1 MHTPAGNGAY
11 LLLSDHLAYISGI
24 TYFFEYGAE
33 ALLVTAFRRCR
44 EAHHVPSRV
53 RVKEAEMFKD
63 SLVGERHG
71 VVRLVDDN
79 EEEFFRAELLEPGSS
94 GATGLGPRL

>member
-1 MHTPAGNGAY
+1 M
-11 LLLSDHLAYISGI
+11 LSDHLAKISGI
-24 TYFFEYGAE
+24 TYFLEYGTE
-33 ALLVTAFRRCR
+33 ALLVTASRRCR
-44 EAHHVPSRV
+44 EAHQVPARV
-53 RVKEAEMFKD
+53 RVKQAEMFED

-94 GATGLGPRL
+94 GSAEGWDRGYDDLGVSGCS